1 MADTA
6 FERYLKDQADQGNIV
21 KQEGTINNLDEL
33 RQSIQD
39 LVIDT
44 TEPKKPVKYFAE
56 SADPGAV
63 LNLYYTLNPTRR
75 LGQTIFTGED
85 PKESIKNIIKGCVVL
100 VLLVG
105 AGYLGFVSTLNF
117 GSFGPSSN
125 HCCF

>member
-33 RQSIQD
+33 RKSIQD
-39 LVIDT
+39 IVIDT

-63 LNLYYTLNPTRR
+63 LNLYYTFKKSCEK
-75 LGQTIFTGED
+75 IFN
-85 PKESIKNIIKGCVVL
+85 K
-100 VLLVG
+100 
-105 AGYLGFVSTLNF
+105 
-117 GSFGPSSN
+117 
-125 HCCF
+125 